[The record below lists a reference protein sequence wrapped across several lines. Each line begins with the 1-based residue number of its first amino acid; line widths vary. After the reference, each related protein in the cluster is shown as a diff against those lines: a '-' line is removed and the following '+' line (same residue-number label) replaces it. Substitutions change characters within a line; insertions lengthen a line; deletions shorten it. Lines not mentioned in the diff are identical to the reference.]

1 VALTYYEVLGVPENA
16 TDSEIESAFRS
27 KAREVH
33 PDKVAPGSPY
43 LRKVAS
49 EAFKDLSEAKTVL
62 LNRVE
67 RQKYDAELAYFRG
80 STGTSAT
87 PPPAPQAAPPPKRP
101 PQSPPQPP
109 PSPPP
114 SPQPAQKYSFWKPT
128 NTKFGTTVPV
138 AGGLGCILFLVG
150 ITTDARCVLPGLTLV
165 LLALALL
172 SWRHGMRP
180 GTDPKVL
187 GGSVF
192 LFIFAAICFS
202 GWIESLPPNSK
213 QAIPNPGQP
222 TIASAV
228 PLTSPDTVPCKT
240 VNITACVGT
249 PAPKQSL
256 KSAPTTKGPQPS
268 NAHHPAKNAP
278 VVTTTNDPATGRT
291 IFSNGTSAVSSEP
304 LPSPKP
310 TATLVNKTW
319 RNLRDGQ
326 TYRTRLD
333 GETLYLESTESYP
346 KRTSD
351 IANCKFHRAIS
362 VGLSWVG
369 ECWERNPKDQSIYKS
384 DATVTTFSE
393 ARIEIGTGDKTPFAM
408 IPAENAPSSFS
419 QNSVAVGTQVVSPAP
434 SSAPLSPERAL
445 APSRA
450 MASPQSDVSSLSV
463 PERQSIEAACA
474 TAKYNQGP
482 AAYNQCLQ
490 AQLSELRAGPRRP
503 DLSDLSVP
511 ERQSIEAVCATAKYN
526 QGPAAYNRC
535 LRTQLELLKKSR

>member
-1 VALTYYEVLGVPENA
+1 
-16 TDSEIESAFRS
+16 
-27 KAREVH
+27 
-33 PDKVAPGSPY
+33 
-43 LRKVAS
+43 
-49 EAFKDLSEAKTVL
+49 
-62 LNRVE
+62 
-67 RQKYDAELAYFRG
+67 
-80 STGTSAT
+80 
-87 PPPAPQAAPPPKRP
+87 
-101 PQSPPQPP
+101 
-109 PSPPP
+109 
-114 SPQPAQKYSFWKPT
+114 
-128 NTKFGTTVPV
+128 
-138 AGGLGCILFLVG
+138 
-150 ITTDARCVLPGLTLV
+150 
-165 LLALALL
+165 LALL

-511 ERQSIEAVCATAKYN
+511 ERQSIEAACATAKYNQGPAAYNQCLQAQLSELRAGPRRPDLSDLSVPERQSIEAACATAKYNQGPATYNQCLQAQLSELRTGPRRPDLSDLSVPERQSIEAVCATAKYN